1 MDSEEGIISESE
13 CYSLSIM
20 IITYDKYLVSKEFI
34 NLRYTQMQETVQI
47 FLILYSIKE
56 IEGRLDYGDNFL
68 VHVLGERNLI
78 HGPYCPRNETRP
90 LR

>member
-34 NLRYTQMQETVQI
+34 NLIYTKMQEKVQI

-78 HGPYCPRNETRP
+78 HGPNTVLSEE
-90 LR
+90 